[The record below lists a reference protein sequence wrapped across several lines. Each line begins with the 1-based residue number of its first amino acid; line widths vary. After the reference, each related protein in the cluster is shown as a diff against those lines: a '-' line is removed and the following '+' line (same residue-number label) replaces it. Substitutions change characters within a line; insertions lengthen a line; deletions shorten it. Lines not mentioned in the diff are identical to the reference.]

1 MKFKIGDF
9 VEIIDEKFLEVFTN
23 SKPAYGEIDSI
34 FNGTVVPDTRF
45 QDQQNFVNY
54 QEKYDDKETTKYWIR
69 IRNSDHIFNSKQIRK
84 LTQKEINVLKV
95 LKS

>member
-9 VEIIDEKFLEVFTN
+9 VEVIDEKFLEVFTN

-45 QDQQNFVNY
+45 QDQQN
-54 QEKYDDKETTKYWIR
+54 WIR
-69 IRNSDHIFNSKQIRK
+69 IKNSDHIFSSKQIRK
-84 LTQKEINVLKV
+84 LTQKETQILKIIIE
-95 LKS
+95 